1 MRLVLFALSAIL
13 AIDQATPRREW
24 PAPPAATGT
33 VRGRVVSAATGQ
45 PLHRVQISLSG
56 TQTVPAAV
64 TDPRGEFVIAN
75 VPAGSY
81 TATAKRL
88 GYLTMQYGQRGG
100 ERGRPV
106 LVGAGEVVP
115 RIDFSLVRGAV
126 IAGTISDDTGLEYAG
141 VRVDAL
147 EYRYVRGRRIP
158 VTAATTTTDDL
169 GQYRLSG
176 LAPGPYVVRAS
187 TFDTWT
193 NDEATISYA
202 FAPTYYPGVTAV
214 AESETLTLAPSQEL
228 ASVNF
233 GLKAGRS
240 ARISGIYQ
248 AEGGPAGG
256 QLISLSQITRT
267 IGNAVQSTGSAGSAR
282 TDRDGA
288 FEFRNL
294 APGEYVVST
303 GSDKDRGSVTVMLSE
318 GDERAVVIGPRQ
330 ATPIIGNVRVDSDQP
345 PRFAANRL
353 RAVIVAA
360 DPDYVPPDTFRP
372 AFANVGADWTFRY
385 ADVVGSYLF
394 RIDGLPDDW
403 VLAGVTMSG
412 KDYTDVP
419 LDIGPGRPASGPLQL
434 TVTNRAATVTGRV
447 TAEDSSAADATIV
460 IFAADP
466 SRWTAASRFIK
477 VARPR
482 SDGQFTL
489 GGLIPGRYL
498 AVARASIA
506 EGQWEDPAFLR
517 MLVDAATSFEARLE
531 EPAAVELK
539 MERAR

>member
-13 AIDQATPRREW
+13 AIDQATPQRDR

-56 TQTVPAAV
+56 AQAVRPGV
-64 TDPRGEFVIAN
+64 TDQRGEFVITG

-81 TATAKRL
+81 IVTAKRS
-88 GYLTMQYGQRGG
+88 GYLTTQYGQRGP

-126 IAGTISDDTGLEYAG
+126 IAGTITDDVGLEYAG

-147 EYRYVRGRRIP
+147 EYRYVRGRRIL
-158 VTAATTTTDDL
+158 VTAATTTTNDL

-176 LAPGPYVVRAS
+176 LAPGPYLIRAS
-187 TFDTWT
+187 TIDTWT

-214 AESETLTLAPSQEL
+214 SGSETLTLAPAQEL
-228 ASVNF
+228 AGVNF
-233 GLKAGRS
+233 GLTPGRA
-240 ARISGIYQ
+240 ARITGTYQ
-248 AEGGPAGG
+248 AEGGQVGG

-267 IGNAVQSTGSAGSAR
+267 IGNVMQSTGSAGSAR

-303 GSDKDRGSVTVMLSE
+303 GSDKDRGSVTVILSE

-330 ATPIIGNVRVDSDQP
+330 PTPLTGNVRVESDQP
-345 PRFAANRL
+345 PQFAATRL

-360 DPDYVPPDTFRP
+360 DPDYIPPDTFRS

-385 ADVVGSYLF
+385 ADLVGPYLF
-394 RIDGLPDDW
+394 RIEGLPDDW
-403 VLAGVTMSG
+403 LLAGVTMSG
-412 KDYTDVP
+412 KDLTDVP
-419 LDIGPGRPASGPLQL
+419 LDIGPGRPASGPLQI
-434 TVTNRAATVTGRV
+434 TITNKGATLTGRV
-447 TAEDSSAADATIV
+447 VAEDGSAPDATILVFAADA
-460 IFAADP
+460 A
-466 SRWTAASRFIK
+466 RWTVASRFIK

-482 SDGQFTL
+482 SDGRFTV

-498 AVARASIA
+498 AVARVSIA
-506 EGQWEDPAFLR
+506 EGQWEDPAFLKS
-517 MLVDAATSFEARLE
+517 LVDSAASFEARLE
-531 EPAAVELK
+531 EPAELELK
-539 MERAR
+539 VERAR